1 MDLSLKGKKALICGG
16 SGGIGL
22 ASAIELSLLGA
33 DCILLARN
41 PEKLDAAVGKL
52 DTAGGQQHSWRM
64 ADFVRPEEVRDAVS
78 GLLKEEGVFHILVN
92 NTGGPRGGPILEA
105 KTGAFLDAFKQ
116 HLVCN
121 QMIAQEVVPGM
132 RSAGYGRIINII
144 STSVKAPIRNLGVSN
159 TTRWAVAAW
168 SKTLATELA
177 GSGITVNN
185 VLPGSTLTERL
196 KFLFHTMAEHRNTR
210 PEVVEKE
217 WLAEIPMGRFGEAR
231 EIAATV
237 AFLASPAAA
246 YITGASIPVDG
257 GRTPGI

>member
-1 MDLSLKGKKALICGG
+1 MDLSLKGKKALVCGG

-33 DCILLARN
+33 ECTLLARN
-41 PEKLDAAVGKL
+41 PEKLDAAVRQL
-52 DTAGGQQHSWRM
+52 DTAANQRHSWRL
-64 ADFVRPEEVRDAVS
+64 ADFAHPEEVGDAVS
-78 GLLKEEGVFHILVN
+78 GLLKEGVFHILVN
-92 NTGGPRGGPILEA
+92 NTGGPAGGPVIEA
-105 KTGAFLDAFKQ
+105 NAGAFLDAFKQ
-116 HLVCN
+116 HLICN
-121 QMIAQEVVPGM
+121 QLLAQALVPGM

-185 VLPGSTLTERL
+185 VLPGSTLTGRL
-196 KFLFHTMAEHRNTR
+196 KFLFRAMAEQRNIR
-210 PEVVEKE
+210 PEVIEKE
-217 WLAEIPMGRFGEAR
+217 WLAEIPMGRFGEAK
-231 EIAATV
+231 EIAAMV

-246 YITGASIPVDG
+246 YVTGASIPVDG